1 MRIGLLTLALVLGIC
16 GAANAEEPVS
26 SFADLWARLK
36 SGDRVFVTDGA
47 GQQTVGVFAK
57 VSDST
62 LSLLVEGQ
70 IRELPATE
78 VREIARQGDSLLNGF
93 LIGAGIGAVLE
104 AAAFA
109 ECDEVFE
116 ECLHPAAA
124 AAVGGVV
131 FGGIGAL
138 IDHFIKG
145 RTTVFRVKRTAL
157 RFRPD
162 VSIAQNGAKVS
173 IALSAR

>member
-1 MRIGLLTLALVLGIC
+1 MRITLLTLALVLGCC
-16 GAANAEEPVS
+16 GAVKAEEPVS
-26 SFADLWARLK
+26 SFADLWMRLK
-36 SGDRVFVTDGA
+36 SGDRVFVIDGA
-47 GQQTVGVFAK
+47 GQETVGVFAR
-57 VSDST
+57 VSNST
-62 LSLLVEGQ
+62 LSLLVDGQ
-70 IRELPATE
+70 MRELPSTE
-78 VREIARQGDSLLNGF
+78 VREIARRGDSLLNGF

-109 ECDEVFE
+109 DCDEVFE

-145 RTTVFRVKRTAL
+145 RTVVFRVKSTAL
-157 RFRPD
+157 RLQPT
-162 VSIAQNGAKVS
+162 VSVAQNRTKVS
-173 IALSAR
+173 IALSTR

>member
-1 MRIGLLTLALVLGIC
+1 
-16 GAANAEEPVS
+16 VS
-26 SFADLWARLK
+26 SFADLWMRLK
-36 SGDRVFVTDGA
+36 SGDRVFVIDGA
-47 GQQTVGVFAK
+47 GQETVGVFAR
-57 VSDST
+57 VSNST
-62 LSLLVEGQ
+62 LSLLVDGQ
-70 IRELPATE
+70 MRELPSTE
-78 VREIARQGDSLLNGF
+78 VREIARRGDSLLNGF

-109 ECDEVFE
+109 DCDEVFE

-145 RTTVFRVKRTAL
+145 RTVVFRVKSTAL
-157 RFRPD
+157 RLQPT
-162 VSIAQNGAKVS
+162 VSVAQNRTKVS
-173 IALSAR
+173 IALSTR